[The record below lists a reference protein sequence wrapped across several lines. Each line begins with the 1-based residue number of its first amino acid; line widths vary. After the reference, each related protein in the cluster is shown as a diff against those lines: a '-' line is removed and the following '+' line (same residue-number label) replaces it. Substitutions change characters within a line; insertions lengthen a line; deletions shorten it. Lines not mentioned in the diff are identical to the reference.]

1 MSMSPLQSRYV
12 SYFPR
17 KTFIWG
23 DFPKH
28 NYEHK
33 TEKRKFKKKSFAWGT
48 DLESIA
54 DKVFLES
61 VDQETETLGTLKLK

>member
-1 MSMSPLQSRYV
+1 MSYGGTFVIFSKNMNWIGIQSFETGPL
-12 SYFPR
+12 
-17 KTFIWG
+17 W
-23 DFPKH
+23 
-28 NYEHK
+28 E
-33 TEKRKFKKKSFAWGT
+33 FKKQSFAWGT